1 MFIKN
6 HNYGKAED
14 IIDRKKEVDETLL
27 LAIKAKMALLKEV
40 NTYWWVGMVG
50 KAGNKFYIFLFLW
63 LWTVH
68 NLLNILKIIVVFCQI
83 SNSSKS
89 PSIIMLIAFL
99 RILNSLCAS
108 FKTHGSSRLILHAI
122 LSIAFI

>member
-40 NTYWWVGMVG
+40 NTY
-50 KAGNKFYIFLFLW
+50 
-63 LWTVH
+63 
-68 NLLNILKIIVVFCQI
+68 
-83 SNSSKS
+83 
-89 PSIIMLIAFL
+89 
-99 RILNSLCAS
+99 
-108 FKTHGSSRLILHAI
+108 
-122 LSIAFI
+122 